1 MNTMPDEL
9 WAYGKCQDF
18 GIKGHTDEYLSHDSQ
33 KHGDGNNDTRYIRA
47 DAVEDEMATVKDEN
61 IKLKCD
67 VVALELKVKCLKAQR
82 DDHTDLPVVDVEV
95 LYKDTSLQDQNYA
108 TCNDIEYG
116 RIEGYNAAID
126 YLRATYPQGLKWK

>member
-1 MNTMPDEL
+1 MTQQNTMPDVI
-9 WAYGKCQDF
+9 WA
-18 GIKGHTDEYLSHDSQ
+18 TDTAIIINHDLRVNLCVNTDPNDNEKSTKYL
-33 KHGDGNNDTRYIRA
+33 RA

-67 VVALELKVKCLKAQR
+67 VVALEIKVKCLKAQR

-126 YLRATYPQGLKWK
+126 YLRTTYPQGLKWK